1 MKRFC
6 QNCGQEN
13 ELSAKFCV
21 KCGNKLEEAEMAVS
35 GESNIAGGAG
45 IPVQPAMN
53 MPVQGIFKRIGR
65 KRLII
70 AGCVAAVCV
79 LIVAGV
85 AAGKTMQFKDYIEK
99 YRQTE
104 EKYPSLGYFKE
115 EYDSYL
121 DEAEYMA
128 SHFTFWKMGKQRQ
141 QMEELCAGIDEMEKK
156 IATYQKDFDSVVA
169 DIEDSGKY
177 FTGDFEDSYNSTKHD
192 LKNALDKFDIEGCKD
207 YTYKFDRVRNDIIN
221 KNKELG
227 NTYIDDAKDFL
238 GNYSLASCESYLLN
252 EKYNKIKK
260 LFDEEKYADEKSEY
274 EDICNMVSRISS
286 IQYCDRLI
294 SDYAQADVSED
305 NIIKLYLQ
313 SENDSVWD
321 KDDIW
326 VYEKENGKDTWNKCE
341 MQSIEKVRDKGGLS
355 IDIVADVS
363 SSMEDCFGD
372 MQDVVAAFARST
384 SDNTR
389 LGLAELSST
398 YTRIDGFTDDKD
410 EIVEDVYNLSCYGST
425 SLYYTLYSSVLYAAQ
440 SKGARCVI
448 AFTDGINVPY
458 GTGYDYTEYDVID
471 IAQQYKVPIYL
482 IGIGYDVDSYV
493 LEEIADSTGGFYD
506 SIDVYSPGLPSYWGD
521 IYQRIYEEQQNMYQL
536 SYKTGI
542 PNSKDRAVYVNYYN
556 EDLSE
561 GVYIEDDIEA
571 SALDEMYNNGE
582 LDAGNLM
589 SYYTNNR
596 YIYDGDME
604 NLGVNDIQTIINI
617 YYAKNGFGFGIKE
630 RIDEMVSIGAM
641 DKNGTKDSA
650 GVEKELKK
658 DDVLWKNYCTFYNV
672 RYSKIYS
679 LTYSVYSSG
688 TGLSKKEII
697 KKVHD
702 KIGES
707 DYARYKT
714 IISSALKEIKENY

>member
-13 ELSAKFCV
+13 DLSAKFCV
-21 KCGNKLEEAEMAVS
+21 KCGNKLETTEIAASV
-35 GESNIAGGAG
+35 ESNIAGGAG
-45 IPVQPAMN
+45 IPAEPSMN
-53 MPVQGIFKRIGR
+53 MPGQGIFKRIGK

-70 AGCVAAVCV
+70 AGCVAAACF
-79 LIVAGV
+79 LIVGGV
-85 AAGKTMQFKDYIEK
+85 AAGKTMQFKNYIEEYK
-99 YRQTE
+99 QTE
-104 EKYPSLGYFKE
+104 GKYSSLGYFKE
-115 EYDSYL
+115 EYDSNL
-121 DEAEYMA
+121 DEAKDMA

-141 QMEELCAGIDEMEKK
+141 QMEELCAEIDEMEKK
-156 IATYQKDFDSVVA
+156 IATYQKDFEGVVA

-177 FTGDFEDSYNSTKHD
+177 FLGDFEDSYNDTKD
-192 LKNALDKFDIEGCKD
+192 NLKDALDKFDIEGCRD
-207 YTYKFDRVRNDIIN
+207 YAYELDRLKSDIID
-221 KNKELG
+221 KNVELG
-227 NTYIDDAKDFL
+227 NTYIDNTKDFL
-238 GNYSLASCESYLLN
+238 DDYSLALCETYLLN
-252 EKYNKIKK
+252 KKYDNIKK
-260 LFDEEKYADEKSEY
+260 LFNEEKYADEKSEY
-274 EDICNMVSRISS
+274 DDVCGMVSRIGNM
-286 IQYCDRLI
+286 QYCDELI

-313 SENDSVWD
+313 SKNDSLWD
-321 KDDIW
+321 EEDIW

-341 MQSIEKVRDKGGLS
+341 MQSVEKVRDKGGLS

-389 LGLAELSST
+389 LGLVELSST

-493 LEEIADSTGGFYD
+493 LEEIASSTGGFYD
-506 SIDVYSPGLPSYWGD
+506 NVDVYSSDMPSYWGD

-542 PNSKDRAVYVNYYN
+542 SNSKNRIVYVNYYN

-561 GVYIEDDIEA
+561 GVCIEDEIEA
-571 SALDEMYNNGE
+571 SALDEMYDNGE
-582 LDAGNLM
+582 LDASNLM
-589 SYYTNNR
+589 SYYTDGR

-604 NLGVNDIQTIINI
+604 NLSVNDIQTIINI

-630 RIDEMVSIGAM
+630 RIDEMISMGAM

-650 GVEKELKK
+650 DVEKELKK
-658 DDVLWKNYCTFYNV
+658 NDVLWKNYCTFYNV

-679 LTYSVYSSG
+679 LTYSVYLSD